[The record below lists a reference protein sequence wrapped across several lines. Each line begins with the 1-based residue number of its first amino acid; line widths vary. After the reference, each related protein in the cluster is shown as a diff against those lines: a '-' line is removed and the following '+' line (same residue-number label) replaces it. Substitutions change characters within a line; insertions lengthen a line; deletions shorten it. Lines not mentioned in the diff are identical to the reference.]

1 MARHCGMGKDIL
13 RALKDAAMSRDEERL
28 QFRTQQFIEHI
39 GVKLAD
45 VGTVGILFALSI
57 NFVKSLSV

>member
-1 MARHCGMGKDIL
+1 M